1 MQREQIITR
10 LNEITSYFSFGRLL
24 GYISFFNTIG
34 IDAQLK
40 HSQKSNRERLISSE
54 IDFLTGLWLQNVDLK
69 KSWDVCD
76 DDNILNEVYCLMD
89 DLHTTYTDMNNVS
102 EMYVEN
108 FFYEGDLAYDW
119 QYAKFAKEK
128 YNKEPIVSILKEKH
142 GFDVNFIASTLSKIK
157 HIIEEQIKRRRAE
170 KQRTKQYMSPMNAFT
185 IKPNAIKR
193 HFSPQERNILRR
205 LSIKLGDA
213 FPSQLKSITDSNY
226 IKQCPIIELP
236 GERGLFIINE
246 NAIAVAMNE
255 SPYYWLAEDMSF
267 KKTLGSLRGDIAEK
281 IVYNIVKR
289 RFLDTSYHHI
299 IIKKSKSANAITDI
313 DVMLYHK
320 EFGIV
325 FQVKS
330 KRLTELSKK
339 GDLLSIEE
347 DCNKAILEAFAQGT
361 KCIDCLSQASN
372 YYSLKKNSL
381 SFCENIKFI
390 NVCITLDTFP
400 GISSLSYLKNPINGK
415 IPLIAMSIYDLDTIF
430 YLFQADTIIEYFK
443 FRAAYISNGIYGLN
457 EIHYIGA
464 FLANIRGEGVKLHD
478 IKICREYA
486 IYADYL
492 IKKAQHG
499 IYSNKDVDCDIISLM
514 WKYRPDEPITCE

>member
-1 MQREQIITR
+1 MERERIIVR

-24 GYISFFNTIG
+24 GYISFFDTIG

-69 KSWDVCD
+69 KSWDICD
-76 DDNILNEVYCLMD
+76 DDNILNEVYGLMD
-89 DLHTTYTDMNNVS
+89 DLHTTYTNMNNVR
-102 EMYVEN
+102 EMFVEN

-128 YNKEPIVSILKEKH
+128 YNEYPIVSILRDKY
-142 GFDVNFIASTLSKIK
+142 GFDVNFIDSTLSKIK

-193 HFSPQERNILRR
+193 HFTPQETNILKR
-205 LSIKLGDA
+205 LSIKLGDV
-213 FPSQLKSITDSNY
+213 FPSQLKNITDSNY

-236 GERGLFIINE
+236 DERGLFIINE

-255 SPYYWLAEDMSF
+255 SPYYWLAEDVSF
-267 KKTLGSLRGDIAEK
+267 KKKLGSFRGDIAEK

-299 IIKKSKSANAITDI
+299 VIKKSKSANAITDI
-313 DVMLYHK
+313 DVMLYYK

-339 GDLLSIEE
+339 GDLPSIEE
-347 DCNKAILEAFAQGT
+347 DCNKAIMEAFAQGF
-361 KCIDCLSQASN
+361 KCIECLNKASD
-372 YYSLKKNSL
+372 YYSLEKNDL

-400 GISSLSYLKNPINGK
+400 GITSLSYLRNPNTDN

-430 YLFQADTIIEYFK
+430 YLFQTDRIIEYFK
-443 FRAAYISNGIYGLN
+443 FRAAFASNGIYGLN

-492 IKKAQHG
+492 IKKSQYG
-499 IYSNKDVDCDIISLM
+499 IYGNKDVDCDIISLM
-514 WKYRPDEPITCE
+514 WKYRLDEPITCE

>member
-1 MQREQIITR
+1 MKREQIIAR

-24 GYISFFNTIG
+24 GYISFFDTIG

-40 HSQKSNRERLISSE
+40 HSQKSNRERLILSE
-54 IDFLTGLWLQNVDLK
+54 IDFLTGLWLQNVNLE
-69 KSWDVCD
+69 KSWDICD
-76 DDNILNEVYCLMD
+76 DDNILNEVYGLMD

-102 EMYVEN
+102 EMFVEN
-108 FFYEGDLAYDW
+108 FFYEGDLSYDW
-119 QYAKFAKEK
+119 QYTKFAKEK
-128 YNKEPIVSILKEKH
+128 YKEEPIVSILRDKYE
-142 GFDVNFIASTLSKIK
+142 FDVNFIDSTLSKIK

-193 HFSPQERNILRR
+193 NFSPQERNILKR
-205 LSIKLGDA
+205 LSIKLGDI

-255 SPYYWLAEDMSF
+255 SPYYWLAEDVSF
-267 KKTLGSLRGDIAEK
+267 KKKLGSLRGDIAEK

-299 IIKKSKSANAITDI
+299 VIKKSKSGNAITDI

-339 GDLLSIEE
+339 GDLPSIEE
-347 DCNKAILEAFAQGT
+347 DCNKAILEAFAQGS
-361 KCIDCLSQASN
+361 KCIDCLNKASD
-372 YYSLKKNSL
+372 YYSLKKNDL
-381 SFCENIKFI
+381 SFCEKIKFI
-390 NVCITLDTFP
+390 NICITLDTFP
-400 GISSLSYLKNPINGK
+400 GITSLSYLRNPINDE

-443 FRAAYISNGIYGLN
+443 FRAAFASNGIYGLN

-492 IKKAQHG
+492 IKKSKHG

-514 WKYRPDEPITCE
+514 CKYRPDEPITCE

>member
-1 MQREQIITR
+1 MQREQIIAH
-10 LNEITSYFSFGRLL
+10 LNEITSHFSFGRLL
-24 GYISFFNTIG
+24 GYISYKETIG

-40 HSQKSNRERLISSE
+40 NCQKPNRERLISSE

-69 KSWDVCD
+69 KSWDICD
-76 DDNILNEVYCLMD
+76 DDNILKEVYCLMN
-89 DLHTTYTDMNNVS
+89 DLHTTYTDMNNVN

-128 YNKEPIVSILKEKH
+128 YNEEPIVSILREKY
-142 GFDVNFIASTLSKIK
+142 GFDVNFIDSTLSKIK
-157 HIIEEQIKRRRAE
+157 HIIEEQIKRRMAE
-170 KQRTKQYMSPMNAFT
+170 KQRKNQYMSPMNAFT

-205 LSIKLGDA
+205 LSVKLGDA
-213 FPSQLKSITDSNY
+213 FPSQLKNITDSNY

-246 NAIAVAMNE
+246 SAIAVAMNE
-255 SPYYWLAEDMSF
+255 SPYYWLAEDVSF
-267 KKTLGSLRGDIAEK
+267 KKRLGSIRGNIAEK
-281 IVYNIVKR
+281 IVYNIIKR
-289 RFLDTSYHHI
+289 RFPDTSYHHI
-299 IIKKSKSANAITDI
+299 EIKKSKSANNITDI

-339 GDLLSIEE
+339 GDLPSIEE
-347 DCNKAILEAFAQGT
+347 DFNKAVMEAFDQGS
-361 KCIDCLSQASN
+361 KCIKCLKNASDF
-372 YYSLKKNSL
+372 YSLKKNDQ

-390 NVCITLDTFP
+390 NVCITLDVFP
-400 GISSLSYLKNPINGK
+400 GITSLSCLRNLINEG

-430 YLFQADTIIEYFK
+430 FLFKTETVIEYFK
-443 FRAAYISNGIYGLN
+443 FRERMTERKIFGQC
-457 EIHYIGA
+457 EIFYIGA
-464 FLANIRGEGVKLHD
+464 FLAKKLGNEIDIYQNKISRKHAIIADWLVK
-478 IKICREYA
+478 KS
-486 IYADYL
+486 
-492 IKKAQHG
+492 KHG
-499 IYSNKDVDCDIISLM
+499 LYRNKDVDCDITSLM
-514 WKYRPDEPITCE
+514 FKYSFDDPILCK

>member
-1 MQREQIITR
+1 MERERIIAR

-24 GYISFFNTIG
+24 GYISFFDTIG

-236 GERGLFIINE
+236 GKRGLFMSHLTND
-246 NAIAVAMNE
+246 NRNTIASM
-255 SPYYWLAEDMSF
+255 LAHERS
-267 KKTLGSLRGDIAEK
+267 
-281 IVYNIVKR
+281 
-289 RFLDTSYHHI
+289 
-299 IIKKSKSANAITDI
+299 
-313 DVMLYHK
+313 
-320 EFGIV
+320 
-325 FQVKS
+325 
-330 KRLTELSKK
+330 
-339 GDLLSIEE
+339 
-347 DCNKAILEAFAQGT
+347 
-361 KCIDCLSQASN
+361 
-372 YYSLKKNSL
+372 
-381 SFCENIKFI
+381 
-390 NVCITLDTFP
+390 
-400 GISSLSYLKNPINGK
+400 
-415 IPLIAMSIYDLDTIF
+415 
-430 YLFQADTIIEYFK
+430 
-443 FRAAYISNGIYGLN
+443 
-457 EIHYIGA
+457 
-464 FLANIRGEGVKLHD
+464 
-478 IKICREYA
+478 
-486 IYADYL
+486 
-492 IKKAQHG
+492 
-499 IYSNKDVDCDIISLM
+499 
-514 WKYRPDEPITCE
+514 

>member
-1 MQREQIITR
+1 MERERIIAR

-108 FFYEGDLAYDW
+108 FFYEGDLAYAW

-128 YNKEPIVSILKEKH
+128 YNEEPIISILKEKH

-193 HFSPQERNILRR
+193 HFSPQERNILRK

-226 IKQCPIIELP
+226 FKQCPIIDLP
-236 GERGLFIINE
+236 RERGLFIINE

-255 SPYYWLAEDMSF
+255 SPYYWLAEDVSF
-267 KKTLGSLRGDIAEK
+267 KKKLGSLRGDIAEK

-299 IIKKSKSANAITDI
+299 VIKKSKSANAITDI
-313 DVMLYHK
+313 DVMLHHK

-339 GDLLSIEE
+339 GDLHSIEE
-347 DCNKAILEAFAQGT
+347 DCNKAILEAFAQGS
-361 KCIDCLSQASN
+361 KCIECLNHASN
-372 YYSLKKNSL
+372 YYSLKKSDL
-381 SFCENIKFI
+381 SFCEKIKFI
-390 NVCITLDTFP
+390 NVCITLDAFP
-400 GISSLSYLKNPINGK
+400 GISSLSYLKNPKNDK
-415 IPLIAMSIYDLDTIF
+415 IPLIAMSIYDLDMIF

-443 FRAAYISNGIYGLN
+443 FRAACISNGIYGLN
-457 EIHYIGA
+457 EIYYIGA
-464 FLANIRGEGVKLHD
+464 FLAKIRGEGVKLHG

-499 IYSNKDVDCDIISLM
+499 IHRNKDVDCDIISLM